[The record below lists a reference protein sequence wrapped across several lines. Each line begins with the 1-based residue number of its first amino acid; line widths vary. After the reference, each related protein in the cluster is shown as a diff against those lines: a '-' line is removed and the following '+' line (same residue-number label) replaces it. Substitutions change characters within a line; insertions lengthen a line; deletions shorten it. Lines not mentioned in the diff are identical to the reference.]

1 MRDLT
6 KEQKVILDKFDTIK
20 RVEDLTDLVYQR
32 LLGMNSFETIYQTV
46 NRYLEDN
53 FNIKKYLHIKDSY
66 IHKKGIC
73 DSLEVCK

>member
-6 KEQKVILDKFDTIK
+6 KEQKQILNRFDTIK
-20 RVEDLTDLVYQR
+20 RVEDLTGLVYLR
-32 LLGMNSFETIYQTV
+32 LIKMNNFETIYQTV
-46 NRYLEDN
+46 NNYLEDN

-73 DSLEVCK
+73 DSVEICK